1 MMPQNRFNQNQP
13 GGFQNQ
19 PREFD
24 ERVVQINRVS
34 KKTKGGNKRGFSAL
48 VVVGDRR
55 GKVGVA
61 LGKAPD
67 VASAIRKGMAKA
79 KDNLYKIPKRGATIP
94 HWVIG
99 RQGAARVMLKPAPLG
114 TGIIAGGTVRTVL
127 EAAGIRDVVG
137 KVLGSRNKINNI
149 YATMNGLKELK

>member
-1 MMPQNRFNQNQP
+1 MFQPNFYQNQP
-13 GGFQNQ
+13 K
-19 PREFD
+19 EFE

-48 VVVGDRR
+48 VVIGNKK
-55 GKVGVA
+55 GKVGVS
-61 LGKAPD
+61 LGKASD
-67 VASAIRKGMAKA
+67 VASAIKKGITQAKNDLHEISQ
-79 KDNLYKIPKRGATIP
+79 KGTTIP

-127 EAAGIRDVVG
+127 EVAGIRDVVG
-137 KVLGSRNKINNI
+137 KVLGSRNKINNV